1 MLKKV
6 ILSNIYNGRT
16 TEVVVDTD
24 DDDRAVVGAGKAP
37 NETVT
42 VTDITGVDEWV
53 HRLTMKKPTLAESA
67 GFFSGLAR
75 CLERNIAINK
85 SIELMAPRLQ
95 SPRYRGA
102 VAEISKGI
110 LAGEKL
116 SDCFAQHPDLFT
128 EDVLALIQAGEE
140 SGHTDAVFKQITS
153 GREKSLRILRKLRAG
168 LIYPVIV
175 IVLALVVILLMSFTL
190 VPSISKLYASMNVQ
204 LPLATRI
211 MVAFSDMLI
220 HQPYMAAVPVI
231 ALIVFFKNWSKI
243 YAIPQVQIALSR
255 IPSIGMIIKKTAAMV
270 SFRVL
275 ALLLQAN
282 VRVVLALQIA
292 AKSANHVEFEGFFLA
307 VRDHINDGLSMPESF
322 LMEAHRLGADGRMI
336 AGVLQMAGE
345 TGGMNEVLDQI
356 ASDYEEELDLIAA
369 QFDKILEPFVLVIL
383 GSVVGG
389 IIYAIYGPIFGL
401 SKVIIPD
408 TKHPGKAPPGMSA
421 PAVPGS

>member
-6 ILSNIYNGRT
+6 VLTNIYNGRNA
-16 TEVVVDTD
+16 EVVVDTD
-24 DDDRAVVGAGKAP
+24 DDDKAVIGAGKAP
-37 NETVT
+37 NETAT

-53 HRLTMKKPTLAESA
+53 HRMTMKKPSLAESA

-75 CLERNIAINK
+75 CIERNIAINK

-102 VAEISKGI
+102 VADISKSI
-110 LAGEKL
+110 LAGEKM
-116 SDCFAQHPDLFT
+116 SDCFAQHPDLFS

-168 LIYPVIV
+168 LIYPIIV
-175 IVLALVVILLMSFTL
+175 IILAIVVVILMSFTL
-190 VPSISKLYASMNVQ
+190 VPSISKLYSSMNAQ
-204 LPLATRI
+204 LPVATKI
-211 MVAFSDMLI
+211 MIAFSDILM
-220 HQPYMAAVPVI
+220 HQPYLAILPFVGVVV
-231 ALIVFFKNWSKI
+231 LVKQWSKI
-243 YAIPQVQIALSR
+243 YAVPQVQIALSR
-255 IPSIGMIIKKTAAMV
+255 IPSIGNIIKKTAAMV

-282 VRVVLALQIA
+282 VRVMLALQIA
-292 AKSANHVEFEGFFLA
+292 AKSANHVEYEGFFLA

-336 AGVLQMAGE
+336 AAVVQIAGE

-356 ASDYEEELDLIAA
+356 ASDYEEELDLISA
-369 QFDKILEPFVLVIL
+369 QIDKILEPFVLVIL

-401 SKVIIPD
+401 SKVILPE
-408 TKHPGKAPPGMSA
+408 TKKPNSPPGASA
-421 PAVPGS
+421 PAVPGR